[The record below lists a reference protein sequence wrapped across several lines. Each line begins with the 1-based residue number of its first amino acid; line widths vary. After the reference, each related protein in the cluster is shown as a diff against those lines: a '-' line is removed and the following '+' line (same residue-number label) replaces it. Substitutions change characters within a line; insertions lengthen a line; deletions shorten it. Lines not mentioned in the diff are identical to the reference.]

1 MKTIEQALA
10 YDFIAVGG
18 SDRMTMALFL
28 PAEQHGK
35 VGLELNDTGLAE
47 FKPLNWDEENLLEA
61 LRSSLAWGFQH
72 ALAKDLLTALDAVD
86 DLSFILF
93 ALDTTQDPA
102 FDTVDGIGPC
112 GLKFFK
118 WVASKFGLPDPL
130 GADTG
135 DEDKYYPSVASVMQ
149 AAIVMSGASDL
160 KDLKDLA
167 GLAAEAAALPPTPG
181 CDCPAC
187 TAKLARM
194 AAEVKP
200 TVH

>member
-10 YDFIAVGG
+10 YDFRAVGG

-28 PAEQHGK
+28 PAEQHKK

-47 FKPLNWDEENLLEA
+47 FKPLNWDEENLLEQ
-61 LRSSLAWGFQH
+61 LRSSLAWGFEH
-72 ALAKDLLTALDAVD
+72 ALEKDLLTALDAVD
-86 DLSFILF
+86 GVAFILF
-93 ALDTTQDPA
+93 ALDRTQDPA
-102 FDTVDGIGPC
+102 FDTINDIGPC

-118 WVASKFGLPDPL
+118 WVANKFCLPDPL

-135 DEDKYYPSVASVMQ
+135 EEDKYYPSAASMLQ
-149 AAIVMSGASDL
+149 AAIVVAGASGL
-160 KDLKDLA
+160 KDLADLA

>member
-10 YDFIAVGG
+10 YDFMAVGG

-28 PAEQHGK
+28 PAEQHKK

-47 FKPLNWDEENLLEA
+47 FKPLSWDEENLLEE

-72 ALAKDLLTALDAVD
+72 ALAKDLITALDAVD
-86 DLSFILF
+86 DVTFVLF
-93 ALDTTQDPA
+93 ALDTTQDQA
-102 FDTVDGIGPC
+102 FDTIGDIGPC

-118 WVASKFGLPDPL
+118 WVANKFGLPDPL
-130 GADTG
+130 GTDTG
-135 DEDKYYPSVASVMQ
+135 EEDKYYPSVASVMQ
-149 AAIVMSGASDL
+149 AAIVMVGASG
-160 KDLKDLA
+160 LKDLA
-167 GLAAEAAALPPTPG
+167 DLAAEAAALPPTPG